1 MNIAARNDGLKRA
14 SGEELLV
21 LAVLR
26 GHKLKPRIDRE
37 LDRRA
42 HLRKSNQRLSAHGE
56 HAA

>member
-1 MNIAARNDGLKRA
+1 MKIAPRDEWIKSA
-14 SGEELLV
+14 SGEQLLV

-42 HLRKSNQRLSAHGE
+42 HQRNSNRKLSAHGE